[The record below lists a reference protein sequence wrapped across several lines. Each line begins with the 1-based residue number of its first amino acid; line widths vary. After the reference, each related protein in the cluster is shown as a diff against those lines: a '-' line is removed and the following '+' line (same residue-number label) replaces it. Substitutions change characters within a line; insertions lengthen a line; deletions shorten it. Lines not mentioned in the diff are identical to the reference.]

1 MQKCFSSKVKRH
13 RTEQNIFLNTS
24 MVLFIYTIINDEFI
38 NIFIEYSPGYG
49 KTKRDGIYVS
59 RKYLKCPLSIQ

>member
-1 MQKCFSSKVKRH
+1 
-13 RTEQNIFLNTS
+13 

-49 KTKRDGIYVS
+49 KTKRDGIYVD
-59 RKYLKCPLSIQ
+59 I